1 MEEKL
6 AGLVGKIEEMDT
18 SEEEINVKSEK
29 NCRHKISIKSE
40 QMYE

>member
-1 MEEKL
+1 MEEIL

-29 NCRHKISIKSE
+29 KLQAQNIH
-40 QMYE
+40 